1 MRDLL
6 DETENLNLTDNIEL
20 QDIPEIDLYM
30 DQVIQIFESKL
41 SNYKR
46 NEDDKILTKT
56 MINNYVKGKLLM
68 PVKNKKYSK
77 EHIILMSFIY
87 NLKGALSISDIKKLL
102 EKIVVDIEDG
112 NDVNIEETYS
122 KYLDINKINSENF
135 KEEVR
140 IINEEI
146 EKQNINKNKELILA
160 SALIDKAN
168 MYRKLAEKIIDENN

>member
-102 EKIVVDIEDG
+102 EQIVVDIEDG

-122 KYLDINKINSENF
+122 KYLDINKINSDNF

-146 EKQNINKNKELILA
+146 EKQSINKNKELILA

>member
-122 KYLDINKINSENF
+122 KYLDINKINSDNF
-135 KEEVR
+135 KDEVR

>member
-102 EKIVVDIEDG
+102 EQIVVDIEDG

>member
-102 EKIVVDIEDG
+102 EEIVVDIENS

-122 KYLDINKINSENF
+122 KYLDINKI
-135 KEEVR
+135 
-140 IINEEI
+140 
-146 EKQNINKNKELILA
+146 IL
-160 SALIDKAN
+160 K
-168 MYRKLAEKIIDENN
+168 KK